1 MLNKATVALCALM
14 LLASCKN
21 RNSAHSSYANENEGK
36 VTKEHTHHEAT
47 ENVVYFAFD
56 SSKLDMSEENKL
68 DNSVAM
74 LEKHHVKNL
83 TVEGHCDHK
92 GSREYNIALGE
103 RRADKVAQYIKKHY
117 KHSDLNVSTVSYGKD
132 RPAVTGDSSEVDAL
146 NRRAVIV
153 NN

>member
-21 RNSAHSSYANENEGK
+21 RNSAHSSYANENGK
-36 VTKEHTHHEAT
+36 VAKEHHTHEAT

-56 SSKLDMSEENKL
+56 SSKLNSSEEAKLESNVTMLNKH
-68 DNSVAM
+68 A
-74 LEKHHVKNL
+74 VKNL

-103 RRADKVAQYIKKHY
+103 RRADRVAQFIKKHS
-117 KHSDLNVSTVSYGKD
+117 KHSDMNISTVSYGKD
-132 RPAVTGDSSEVDAL
+132 RPAVTGDSADVDAL
-146 NRRAVIV
+146 NRRAVVV